1 MKLYR
6 FFTKE
11 DITPYS
17 KIEFKDFN
25 LIQQESSEKLG
36 HDYITYTIP
45 EFWDQDIL
53 KCMHENNIFI
63 SNISKTLPNENEKN
77 IPKIIQRKQDKIV
90 NTHNTNSEND
100 LREVFDR
107 IAGSLSYDGLKSNY
121 FKSKD
126 DAIIFFDELRY
137 LLINQ
142 LISPQFYSWDKIGC
156 SWAYGLEEEKN
167 KTTPKLTKNSFTD
180 DLGNSISKKVLNN
193 LIIFC
198 NRTDAFNLA
207 AFQYAI
213 KLWSIVIDIHNNEHN
228 RRNVIS
234 EKIIERVLNRERI
247 RMPDRR
253 KGYTQKA
260 LVGGHK
266 VYIRTG
272 EYDDGSLGEI
282 FVDMHKEGAAFRSLM
297 NNFAIAVSI
306 GLQYGV
312 PLEEYVD
319 AFTFTRF
326 EPAGK
331 VEGNSSIRMATSI
344 LDYIFRE
351 LAVSYLGRYELGHVD
366 SWDTLPD
373 SLGAGKIRDKK
384 ASEIDESKVSRGFI
398 RASNIS
404 YINPS
409 SKKIIEDQQID
420 KAVIKDGNFG
430 NSKDE
435 IQYEGDACKVCG
447 NFTLQ
452 RTGIKI
458 KCQTCGS

>member
-6 FFTKE
+6 FFTKQ
-11 DITPYS
+11 DISPYS
-17 KIEFKDFN
+17 AIEFKNFN
-25 LIQQESSEKLG
+25 VIQEKSTKKKG
-36 HDYITYTIP
+36 DNYITYVIP
-45 EFWDQDIL
+45 EFWDAEIL
-53 KCMHENNIFI
+53 KYMHKNNIFI
-63 SNISKTLPNENEKN
+63 NN
-77 IPKIIQRKQDKIV
+77 IPENLSTVVEKDIPEAMQRKQFQATFDGQ
-90 NTHNTNSEND
+90 TNSEND
-100 LREVFDR
+100 IRQVFDR
-107 IAGSLSYDGLKSNY
+107 IAGSLSYNGLKFNY
-121 FKSKD
+121 FKDKNE
-126 DAIIFFDELRY
+126 AIIFFDELRY

-142 LISPQFYSWDKIGC
+142 FISPQFYSWNKIG
-156 SWAYGLEEEKN
+156 SNWAYGLKEEEN
-167 KTTPKLTKNSFTD
+167 KVSPKLQKSSFTD
-180 DLGNSISKKVLNN
+180 DLNNNISKKTFIN
-193 LIIFC
+193 LINFC
-198 NRTDAFNLA
+198 SQADKFNVE

-213 KLWSIVIDIHNNEHN
+213 KLWSITIDILKNDYNKKN
-228 RRNVIS
+228 IIS

-373 SLGAGKIRDKK
+373 SLGSGRTRDKNIL
-384 ASEIDESKVSRGFI
+384 EIDESKVSKGFI
-398 RASNIS
+398 RASNV
-404 YINPS
+404 YYVNPGT
-409 SKKIIEDQQID
+409 KRVAEDQQINL
-420 KAVIKDGNFG
+420 APSGEENSENEIK
-430 NSKDE
+430 
-435 IQYEGDACKVCG
+435 YEGDACKICG

-452 RTGIKI
+452 RTGIEI
-458 KCQTCGS
+458 KCQTCGA